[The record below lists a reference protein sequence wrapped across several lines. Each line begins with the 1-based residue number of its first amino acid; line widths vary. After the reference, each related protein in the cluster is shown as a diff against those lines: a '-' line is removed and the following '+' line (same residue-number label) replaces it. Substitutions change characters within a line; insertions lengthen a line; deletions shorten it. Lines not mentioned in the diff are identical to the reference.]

1 MTRHGHRVI
10 PAMTEA
16 RVQNAAID
24 ETMLELRRQSAWNRY
39 ANYPHADINVGW
51 DRYLAEL
58 REIDALAGEQT
69 PRLSKAETRRIK
81 QQLVE
86 RDGPDC
92 WLCGEATTPF
102 DRTVEHLVAVS
113 RGGTNDLENLA
124 LAHTGCNRRMGNL
137 SLADKLAMREAPG
150 KAVV

>member
-1 MTRHGHRVI
+1 MRDIHPMLAEDR
-10 PAMTEA
+10 A
-16 RVQNAAID
+16 RNAEID
-24 ETMLELRRQSAWNRY
+24 ATMLELRKQQAWDRY
-39 ANYPHADINVGW
+39 ERYPHADINVGW

-58 REIDALAGEQT
+58 REIDALAGDT
-69 PRLSKAETRRIK
+69 APRMSKAETRRVK

-102 DRTVEHLVAVS
+102 DRTVEHLVALS

-124 LAHTGCNRRMGNL
+124 LAHTGCNRCMGNL
-137 SLADKLAMREAPG
+137 ALADKLAMREAPG